1 MSSKKVF
8 METLLTPTPNTI
20 EKVFNSDKAAE
31 LFMEGHRDI
40 LVEVSMILKLLK
52 SVHIHDDLKIMMW
65 WLYMYYSV

>member
-52 SVHIHDDLKIMMW
+52 SSW
-65 WLYMYYSV
+65 WSQNYDVMTLYVL

>member
-1 MSSKKVF
+1 

-52 SVHIHDDLKIMMW
+52 SVHIHDDLKIMM
-65 WLYMYYSV
+65 